1 MKERHKNVA
10 SLSNIFSVTKMPLLQ
25 PQELNTNVKL
35 CFIIAYQTE
44 GGVIY
49 LNAFLSRFFSC
60 LEKNRV
66 FYWIN
71 VMACMMI
78 TLCN

>member
-1 MKERHKNVA
+1 MTPA
-10 SLSNIFSVTKMPLLQ
+10 SLSNILSVTKMPLLQ

-35 CFIIAYQTE
+35 CFIIAYLTE

-49 LNAFLSRFFSC
+49 LSIFLSHFFSR

-66 FYWIN
+66 FHWLKVMIWI
-71 VMACMMI
+71 VI
-78 TLCN
+78 TSCN